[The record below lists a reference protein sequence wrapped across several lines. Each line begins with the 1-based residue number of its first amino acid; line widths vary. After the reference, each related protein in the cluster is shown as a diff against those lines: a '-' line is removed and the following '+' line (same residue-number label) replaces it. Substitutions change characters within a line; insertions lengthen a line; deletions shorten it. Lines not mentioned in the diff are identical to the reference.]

1 MTDPT
6 RRAIVA
12 QLAALTALACAG
24 PDPAGGK
31 PASTDDPGDGGAD
44 GGADGAGPDSGA
56 ADGGSTDSGS
66 TDSGSTDSGST
77 DTGEGPTDP
86 ACDQGSAPA
95 PAPCA
100 PTPPDS
106 EGPFWVDGV
115 PEGAEMNRRPEEGTR
130 LLVDLRVLDAAC
142 RPVEGVLVDLWH
154 ADQVGTYDMSGAH
167 HARGRVTTGADGGAC
182 FQTIR
187 PPPYGDGPSG
197 PLPAHLHVMVLR
209 DGVKLFTTQLYFADD
224 PTLASSPKPAPLVRS
239 PEDAGGGWQRLRM
252 DLVTPIGAPA

>member
-1 MTDPT
+1 MSHPT
-6 RRAIVA
+6 RRAVVA
-12 QLAALTALACAG
+12 QLAALTAVACAG

-31 PASTDDPGDGGAD
+31 PAGRPAGTDP
-44 GGADGAGPDSGA
+44 DGASP
-56 ADGGSTDSGS
+56 DSGS
-66 TDSGSTDSGST
+66 TDSGTPDSGGADGGGVDSGGA
-77 DTGEGPTDP
+77 DTGGPPADP

-106 EGPFWVDGV
+106 EGPFWLDGV
-115 PEGAEMNRRPEEGTR
+115 PEGPEMVRRAEDGPP

-142 RPVEGVLVDLWH
+142 RPVAGVTVDLWH
-154 ADQVGTYDMSGAH
+154 ADQIGVYDMSGAH
-167 HARGRVTTGADGGAC
+167 HARGRVTTGEDGGAC
-182 FQTIR
+182 FSTLR
-187 PPPYGDGPSG
+187 PPPYGDGPEG

-224 PTLASSPKPAPLVRS
+224 PTLAGAPKPAPLVRT

-252 DLVTPIGAPA
+252 DLVTPIGA

>member
-44 GGADGAGPDSGA
+44 GGADGAGPD
-56 ADGGSTDSGS
+56 
-66 TDSGSTDSGST
+66 
-77 DTGEGPTDP
+77 
-86 ACDQGSAPA
+86 SAPA